1 MEGLQDLTGGICEC
15 YDLRKPPAGLFQ
27 IIRRA
32 LRAGSLLACS
42 IDVSQCGPL
51 CSPRAA
57 GEGLGRRA
65 ARRLWARA
73 TSRLKG
79 QVW

>member
-27 IIRRA
+27 IIRTA

-42 IDVSQCGPL
+42 IDVSQCGPSVPL
-51 CSPRAA
+51 VRQGRGWA
-57 GEGLGRRA
+57 GERPGGF
-65 ARRLWARA
+65 
-73 TSRLKG
+73 G
-79 QVW
+79 PEQHPG